1 MEINFLHIFHFSE
14 KAHFSEKRTTFPNNF
29 LTMASSDPISDALST
44 EQIDAELAALD
55 EHEAVVQQKLRSVLC
70 DSTNQQK

>member
-14 KAHFSEKRTTFPNNF
+14 KVHFSEKRTTFPNNF
-29 LTMASSDPISDALST
+29 LTMASLDPISHALST
-44 EQIDAELAALD
+44 VQIDAKLEDLD
-55 EHEAVVQQKLRSVLC
+55 RQQAVVEEQLRTVLG